1 MEKNNRVINIFWAL
15 CGFTAVFLFRRNLS
29 AEWFLFAGETQD
41 ILYANWVSIFLENPL
56 KGFILT
62 DFFDFINS
70 LLVALLYLGVFLNYY
85 TQRFKIALL
94 WVLMAIFSAA
104 FYSLVSPALAFYNMA
119 RVVHFAPGG
128 ETLVAIMESAEQ
140 SLNILI
146 SHGGLP
152 SLLSLAALSCFS
164 LAGLGFSLVF
174 LKDKQKK
181 SWKAWIGIAA
191 HGFALL
197 YIPCSFLFPEFSF
210 IPMVLS
216 APFMILWHFLLALE
230 LLRKKSM

>member
-1 MEKNNRVINIFWAL
+1 
-15 CGFTAVFLFRRNLS
+15 
-29 AEWFLFAGETQD
+29 
-41 ILYANWVSIFLENPL
+41 
-56 KGFILT
+56 
-62 DFFDFINS
+62 
-70 LLVALLYLGVFLNYY
+70 
-85 TQRFKIALL
+85 
-94 WVLMAIFSAA
+94 MAIFSAA

-197 YIPCSFLFPEFSF
+197 YIPCSFLFYYMSRGPNHCTMGRNIAVYNNCFRSYF
-210 IPMVLS
+210 TVIPNMAGAKNGCIGSNQHTFFQGGMALS
-216 APFMILWHFLLALE
+216 LYISSTT
-230 LLRKKSM
+230 KSYSMK